1 MNQSNN
7 SITHLENNND
17 PSLKLRYSRGLGDAI
32 ASILHSKA
40 IGWLTKIITG
50 KNKPCKVCSERANA
64 LNILF
69 PIPFWRLFFRNAED
83 LVQSLAKEMEEAG
96 YKVEL
101 TSDKL
106 GLSSSKAKIKI
117 HSEENQ
123 EETFYKHKIDQNLD
137 NYKLITSG
145 DNFAGEF
152 MIRTQIYKKI

>member
-1 MNQSNN
+1 MSQNNN
-7 SITHLENNND
+7 STVHLENNND
-17 PSLKLRYSRGLGDAI
+17 PSLKFRYSRGLGDAI

-40 IGWLTKIITG
+40 IGWLTKLITG

-69 PIPFWRLFFRNAED
+69 PIPFWRLFFHNAED

-101 TSDKL
+101 TKDKL
-106 GLSSSKAKIKI
+106 GLSSSKAKVKV
-117 HSEENQ
+117 HEEEKPEKN
-123 EETFYKHKIDQNLD
+123 FYEQKIDQNLS
-137 NYKLITSG
+137 NYRLITSG